1 MSVIMTTATTLGAIL
16 FTPLLCKTLLGTT
29 VPVDARG
36 IAISTMQVGGT
47 WRAYETEYRSSTEN
61 NMPDLCYWSK
71 FLVVRSS
78 E

>member
-1 MSVIMTTATTLGAIL
+1 
-16 FTPLLCKTLLGTT
+16 